1 MTKVGTRK
9 IVVGLGKREKNVKN
23 VCDVKSTGFLEMVGS
38 EG

>member
-1 MTKVGTRK
+1 MTKVGIRK

-23 VCDVKSTGFLEMVGS
+23 VCDVKFIGFLEMVGL